1 MAKVTFIDADK
12 TEKQVTIHEGH
23 TILRAA
29 RQGHVALR
37 HKCGGNASCTTC
49 KVIIS
54 DQTGI
59 SEPNQKE
66 INRLGEADIEK
77 GLRLSC
83 QTAVYG
89 TVEANIPEDPF
100 KARVRALL
108 EEQRKGL

>member
-1 MAKVTFIDADK
+1 MAMVTFRDADK
-12 TEKQVTIHEGH
+12 DEKQVTIHEGH

-49 KVIIS
+49 KVTIE

-59 SEPNQKE
+59 SNPKQKE
-66 INRLGEADIEK
+66 INRLGEAEIEK
-77 GLRLSC
+77 GVRLSC
-83 QTAVYG
+83 QTVVYG
-89 TVEANIPEDPF
+89 TVSVDIPEDPL

>member
-1 MAKVTFIDADK
+1 MAMVTFSDVNK
-12 TEKQVTIHEGH
+12 NEKQVTIHEGH

-37 HKCGGNASCTTC
+37 YKCGGNASCTTC

-54 DQTGI
+54 EQVGI
-59 SEPNQKE
+59 SKPNQKE

-77 GLRLSC
+77 GVRLSC

-89 TVEANIPEDPF
+89 TVAVDIPEDPF